1 MKYEFIKVD
10 DDITKLKYKDKEF
23 EIKKDIGLLQK
34 LQSLNSKARILM
46 MNDLKKEGMTTND
59 LVVVKKEG
67 NKTFEDKSS
76 LIELEEY
83 YTGVASQTLYD
94 EILKEAT
101 GMNLAELL
109 VDMDLDYTNKATLE
123 VFMTELTKSISVS
136 GKTPSQEN

>member
-10 DDITKLKYKDKEF
+10 EDTTKLKYKDKEF
-23 EIKKDIGLLQK
+23 KIKKDIGLLQK

-46 MNDLKKEGMTTND
+46 MSDLKKEGKTTND

-67 NKTFEDKSS
+67 NKTIEDKSS

-109 VDMDLDYTNKATLE
+109 VDMELDYTDKTTLE

>member
-10 DDITKLKYKDKEF
+10 EDTTKLKYKDKEF

-67 NKTFEDKSS
+67 NKTIEDKSS

-109 VDMDLDYTNKATLE
+109 VDMELDYTDKATLE